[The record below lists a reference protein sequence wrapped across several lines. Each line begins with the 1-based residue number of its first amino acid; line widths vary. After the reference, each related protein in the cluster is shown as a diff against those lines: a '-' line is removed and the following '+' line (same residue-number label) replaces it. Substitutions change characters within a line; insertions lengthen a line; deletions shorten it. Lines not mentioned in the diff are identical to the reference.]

1 MKKSRFT
8 DEQMV
13 AIVQESEGAT
23 VAEVARKHGIT
34 DQTLYLWRR
43 RFGGMD
49 KNQVTDLK
57 RLEQENAR
65 LKKILAERDLE
76 IEVMKEINAKK
87 W

>member
-1 MKKSRFT
+1 MKKSGFT

-49 KNQVTDLK
+49 KN
-57 RLEQENAR
+57 
-65 LKKILAERDLE
+65 
-76 IEVMKEINAKK
+76 
-87 W
+87 